1 MAQQLTLSRDL
12 TQKIDVNANDD
23 SDEEPN
29 TDMTIQTTN
38 YQENPW
44 VGPLATSSEI
54 NDFVSGYR
62 KFWDAKNS
70 STAQVNEE
78 SPMLQAVD
86 TNNECLQQKVV
97 DKNETPIVKKK
108 PTGVNTKKNK
118 QVKNH
123 VITTCGTS
131 NWVVTSAE
139 KVDDIFD
146 NLQSSLEQQLDK
158 KYRKLQAD
166 LVPSKKK
173 TKKQKAQRKK
183 KSVTD
188 LSFPKSKSKAIID
201 EELITN
207 DNSKSSE
214 LDRLNSILSKTEV
227 QPTNIDPSTAVK
239 IAQPVNLETEIPD
252 PLTLDENENDNQKDI
267 ILEAFEDDDVV
278 DEFQKSKKDVVNK
291 DIPKDINLTL
301 PGWGSWD
308 GYGVPVSK
316 RKNTRFI
323 VKFPKKIPRRD
334 DNKGNLIIYEDSSAK
349 VKSHQVN
356 EVPFPFTKVKDF
368 EASIRAPIGNT
379 FVPELAFRKMIRP
392 AVTTQAGTII
402 EPLTTDV
409 LLKKKYA

>member
-1 MAQQLTLSRDL
+1 
-12 TQKIDVNANDD
+12 
-23 SDEEPN
+23 
-29 TDMTIQTTN
+29 MTFQSTN
-38 YQENPW
+38 YQDNPW
-44 VGPLATSSEI
+44 VGPLATSAEI

-70 STAQVNEE
+70 SAGQVNEE
-78 SPMLQAVD
+78 SPVPQAAD
-86 TNNECLQQKVV
+86 KNNECLEQEVLG
-97 DKNETPIVKKK
+97 KNEGPIIKKK
-108 PTGVNTKKNK
+108 PAGLNTKKNK
-118 QVKNH
+118 QVKSR
-123 VITTCGTS
+123 VRTTCGTS

-146 NLQSSLEQQLDK
+146 NLQLSLDQQLAK
-158 KYRKLQAD
+158 KYRKLQAN
-166 LVPSKKK
+166 LVPSKKKK
-173 TKKQKAQRKK
+173 TKKQKAQSKK

-214 LDRLNSILSKTEV
+214 LERLNSILSKTEV
-227 QPTNIDPSTAVK
+227 QPPNIDPSTSVK
-239 IAQPVNLETEIPD
+239 ISQPVNLETEIPD

-291 DIPKDINLTL
+291 DVPKDVNLTL
-301 PGWGSWD
+301 PGWGTWD
-308 GYGVPVSK
+308 GCGLPVSN

-392 AVTTQAGTII
+392 AVTTKAGTII

-409 LLKKKYA
+409 LLKKKYVWIICFPQSLLIFIIRCHDQIVTETELQ